1 VARLRAILGW
11 IWARW
16 EPIARA
22 IGDFQARLLLLVVY
36 FVVTP
41 PFAVG
46 ARLLRGRFGGGP
58 HDGAAFWTERPPTQN
73 TLPAASR
80 QY

>member
-1 VARLRAILGW
+1 MAIG
-11 IWARW
+11 
-16 EPIARA
+16 RA

-46 ARLLRGRFGGGP
+46 TRLLRGRFGAVPRGGA
-58 HDGAAFWTERPPTQN
+58 GLWTDRPPTEH
-73 TLPAASR
+73 TLPGASR